1 MWSTTYVQMTYM
13 QVIYICLFVSQEQKK
28 RKETKMKDILGWKYL
43 SFAYSFMIILFL
55 YFILKVSYD
64 MSRNVFEYL
73 LFKRMLYDLLM
84 IVVGIKILLQTTKK
98 CWNLR
103 RVDALNSIQ
112 KTMLKFDPLMHLKVQ
127 KDMKCAKL

>member
-1 MWSTTYVQMTYM
+1 MTYM

-55 YFILKVSYD
+55 YFMLKVSYD

-98 CWNLR
+98 C
-103 RVDALNSIQ
+103 
-112 KTMLKFDPLMHLKVQ
+112 
-127 KDMKCAKL
+127 